1 MLRLLRRVEA
11 SVTWTWL
18 CLEPDV
24 TTRCENLYGASGLL
38 PLCYTCP
45 MARELKAPI
54 MLSLVGSAISNS
66 GNFACRS
73 HPYPLHLPDGEAELA
88 SDLRIARPVSQA
100 LEQLLPLL
108 RRHCEGSALLQRLRV
123 TC

>member
-45 MARELKAPI
+45 MVTRAQ
-54 MLSLVGSAISNS
+54 GTYHAIS
-66 GNFACRS
+66 CR
-73 HPYPLHLPDGEAELA
+73 ER
-88 SDLRIARPVSQA
+88 DLEFGQ
-100 LEQLLPLL
+100 
-108 RRHCEGSALLQRLRV
+108 LRV
-123 TC
+123 PIPSLSPALA